1 MSRELSGTAAKK
13 RCTETFRSADLH
25 LWIHGGNNM
34 KCFKCGALCVTVYYC
49 GGFYWQPGDKITA
62 VGKACPIH
70 ECGWESY
77 PTKLPEKINN

>member
-1 MSRELSGTAAKK
+1 
-13 RCTETFRSADLH
+13 
-25 LWIHGGNNM
+25 M
-34 KCFKCGALCVTVYYC
+34 KCYECGALCVTVYYC

-77 PTKLPEKINN
+77 PTKVPEKIN